1 MASIPPRLYVALYTD
16 TDVHGKLV
24 QQIRAR
30 GYDAIS
36 AGEANNQDLSDSE
49 HLAFAMKQGR
59 AILTHNTK
67 DFEPLAKQFANQG
80 REHFGIVVSPQLS
93 IGELLRRVLKM
104 LNTVDAEQMKNSY
117 HDLGEFK

>member
-1 MASIPPRLYVALYTD
+1 MASDSPRLYVALYTD

-24 QQIRAR
+24 KQIRAR

-36 AGEANNQDLSDSE
+36 AGEVHNENLSDPE
-49 HLAFAMKQGR
+49 HLAFAVSQGR

-67 DFEPLAKQFANQG
+67 DFEPLAQQFGNEG
-80 REHFGIVVSPQLS
+80 KEHFGIVVSPQLS

-104 LNTVDAEQMKNSY
+104 LNTVDVDQMRNSY
-117 HDLGEFK
+117 RDLGEFK